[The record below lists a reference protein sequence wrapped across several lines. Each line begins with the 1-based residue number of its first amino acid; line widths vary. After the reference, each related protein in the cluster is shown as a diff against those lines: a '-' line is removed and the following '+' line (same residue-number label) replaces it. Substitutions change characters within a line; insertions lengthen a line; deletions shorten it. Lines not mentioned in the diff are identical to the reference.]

1 MGRTCIYTLWEYHVN
16 MTSQYYQDLRN
27 ARSSILLRRLLI
39 SNVFANKS
47 HNIFKYKSQSGE
59 LSET

>member
-1 MGRTCIYTLWEYHVN
+1 MGRTCIYTLWEYDVN

-27 ARSSILLRRLLI
+27 CQKFYTVEKILI

-47 HNIFKYKSQSGE
+47 RNIFKYKSQSGE